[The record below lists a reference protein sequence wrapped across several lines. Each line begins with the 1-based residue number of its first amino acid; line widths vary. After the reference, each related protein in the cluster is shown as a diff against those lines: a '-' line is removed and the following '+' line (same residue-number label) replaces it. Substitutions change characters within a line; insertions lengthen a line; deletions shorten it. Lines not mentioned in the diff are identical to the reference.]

1 MYLFVLIVNLWDDP
15 YMELCMVSVN
25 GFLPLEPQES
35 HQHNSLDAFSL
46 QTNRIVQ
53 IPMTE
58 QPHVNMTI
66 V

>member
-1 MYLFVLIVNLWDDP
+1 
-15 YMELCMVSVN
+15 MELCMASVN
-25 GFLPLEPQES
+25 GFLPLELQES

-46 QTNRIVQ
+46 QTYRIVQ

-58 QPHVNMTI
+58 QPQINMTI